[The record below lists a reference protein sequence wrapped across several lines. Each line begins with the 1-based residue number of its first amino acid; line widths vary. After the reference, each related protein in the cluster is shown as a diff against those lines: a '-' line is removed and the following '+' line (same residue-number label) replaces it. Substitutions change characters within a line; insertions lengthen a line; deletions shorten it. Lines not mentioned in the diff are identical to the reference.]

1 MHKIQQKLLELS
13 ERYNL
18 LDLSLRR
25 IGELIGEKNSP
36 QKIKHHLEQLKQKGL
51 LVYSIDKKTLIRIN
65 KNITTDASLIS
76 LPIYG
81 TANCGEALSVADNEI
96 QDYLRISKNI
106 LGDSLIKKIKN
117 LFVLKAV
124 GNSMNRANISNN
136 SIEDGDYVIV
146 DKEVKV
152 PENKYIVSI
161 INGCANI
168 KKFFLDKKNKQIILM
183 SESFSDIAPI
193 YIHEDDIENYSIC
206 GEVVKVLK
214 QPENFNSFECVSAS
228 DTLKVLGEMSK
239 EEENYYRNL

>member
-1 MHKIQQKLLELS
+1 MHKTQQKLLELS

-18 LDLSLRR
+18 LDLSLRK
-25 IGELIGEKNSP
+25 IGELVGEENSP
-36 QKIKHHLEQLKQKGL
+36 QKIKHHLEMLKGKGL
-51 LVYSIDKKTLIRIN
+51 LVYSIDKKSLTRIN
-65 KNITTDASLIS
+65 RSVATDVSLIS

-81 TANCGEALSVADNEI
+81 MANCGEALSMADNDI

-106 LGDSLIKKIKN
+106 LGDNLIKKIKN

-146 DKEVKV
+146 NKEVGV

-168 KKFFLDKKNKQIILM
+168 KKFFLDKKNKQIILI

-206 GEVVKVLK
+206 GEVVRVLK
-214 QPENFNSFECVSAS
+214 QPENFNGFEYASAS
-228 DTLKVLGEMSK
+228 DILNALGRMNK
-239 EEENYYRNL
+239 EEENYYINL